1 MVGGVK
7 EGLQVTVWLSERT
20 GTCGNSSMCVIL
32 QRKWW
37 WGGGGFIAMCL
48 HMYFCCVS
56 LRVLSAVLLCVL

>member
-37 WGGGGFIAMCL
+37 WGGG
-48 HMYFCCVS
+48 VS
-56 LRVLSAVLLCVL
+56 LLCVCICIFVVYL